1 MFSRKQVQLGTLK
14 IQIMKISLSFGLW
27 PIDYGKDDS
36 HNRIKL
42 KTKVFVFVGNMPR
55 SQKENLQG
63 GRKLHVTRTWGTR

>member
-1 MFSRKQVQLGTLK
+1 MAH
-14 IQIMKISLSFGLW
+14 SLW
-27 PIDYGKDDS
+27 AIDYGKDDS

-63 GRKLHVTRTWGTR
+63 GGKLHVTRTWGTR